1 VKACVKR
8 DKSDALEAEAIC
20 EAVQRP
26 DDTLCACQNGRA
38 AEYSDDPSHSVIARL
53 PTDHGGKRMRAHLAE
68 LGLVA
73 NPNIA
78 NLATLVHQVLSA
90 AGDLPRYARA
100 TPEIPIRQ
108 IGAFSD
114 EISVLDQQLRAWRI
128 ENEAGRGLAAIPSL
142 GIVTATAVAATVTVA
157 AWAHPPRDSR

>member
-1 VKACVKR
+1 
-8 DKSDALEAEAIC
+8 
-20 EAVQRP
+20 
-26 DDTLCACQNGRA
+26 
-38 AEYSDDPSHSVIARL
+38 
-53 PTDHGGKRMRAHLAE
+53 MRAHLAE

-90 AGDLPRYARA
+90 EGDLPRYARA
-100 TPEIPIRQ
+100 TPEILIRQ

-128 ENEAGRGLAAIPSL
+128 ENEAGRRLAAIPSL

-157 AWAHPPRDSR
+157 AWAHPP